1 MLNWPG
7 SLTSFDLVSNGVQKR
22 FFGYM
27 HKQSQAKYLAV
38 LFLLVTVWARA
49 AEPKFLPKTFNGWQ
63 LSPSGVKTG
72 SDPAA
77 VDPADSA
84 VLKEYGFTGFE
95 TGTYTRNGRKMDIK
109 AARFEN
115 LSGAYGAFSFYA
127 QPQMQVEKIGDGA
140 ASNNSRILFYRG
152 NILVDVSLERVTAM
166 SAADLRAL
174 ADTLPRPGGRNSA
187 PPSVKENLP
196 QQSLIPNTTRYI
208 MGPVALERSGLP
220 VPASAIDFS
229 KGPDIMFAR
238 YRTTTGEAGMTV
250 VEYPTPQIAAE
261 RLRAWQSANLPG
273 GPFYF
278 RRSGPL
284 LAAVNGSIPQ
294 SEAESLLA
302 SVNYDA
308 DITMTQQRPKPRED
322 RYGFIVALILLC
334 VIVLL
339 IALLIG
345 LAFGGFRLVAGKLF
359 PNRGFDRKEE
369 VEIISLNLRG
379 PTLKD

>member
-1 MLNWPG
+1 MK
-7 SLTSFDLVSNGVQKR
+7 KR
-22 FFGYM
+22 IINI
-27 HKQSQAKYLAV
+27 LLLV
-38 LFLLVTVWARA
+38 LFSIAGALA
-49 AEPKFLPKTFNGWQ
+49 AEPKFLPPTFNGWQ
-63 LSPSGVKTG
+63 VSPAGVKTG

-77 VDPADSA
+77 IDPADSA
-84 VLKEYGFTGFE
+84 VLKEYGFTDFE
-95 TGTYTRNGRKMDIK
+95 SASYTRNGRTMEVK

-115 LSGAYGAFSFYA
+115 LSGAYGAFSFYS
-127 QPQMQVEKIGDGA
+127 QPQMQTEKIGDGA
-140 ASNNSRILFYRG
+140 VSNNSRILFYRG

-174 ADTLPRPGGRNSA
+174 ADALPRPGGRNSA

-196 QQSLIPNTTRYI
+196 QQSLLANTARYM
-208 MGPVALERSGLP
+208 MGPQALERLG
-220 VPASAIDFS
+220 VPIPADLIDFS
-229 KGPDIMFAR
+229 KGPDIMFAH
-238 YRTTTGEAGMTV
+238 YHSSTGEAGMTL

-261 RLRAWQSANLPG
+261 RLRVWQSANLPG

-308 DITMTQQRPKPRED
+308 DVTMTQQRPKPRED
-322 RYGFIVALILLC
+322 RYGFVVALLLLC
-334 VIVLL
+334 LIVLAL
-339 IALLIG
+339 ALLFG
-345 LAFGGFRLVAGKLF
+345 LAFGGFRVLARKLF
-359 PNRGFDRKEE
+359 SNRGFDHKEE

>member
-1 MLNWPG
+1 
-7 SLTSFDLVSNGVQKR
+7 
-22 FFGYM
+22 M
-27 HKQSQAKYLAV
+27 HRRVRQLAV
-38 LFLLVTVWARA
+38 FLLLSTVCALA
-49 AEPKFLPKTFNGWQ
+49 AEPKFLPQTFNGWQ
-63 LSPSGVKTG
+63 LSPAGIKTG

-77 VDPADSA
+77 IDPADFA
-84 VLKEYGFTGFE
+84 VLKEYGFTDFE
-95 TGTYTRNGRKMDIK
+95 TATYTRNGRKMDVK

-127 QPQMQVEKIGDGA
+127 QPQMLVEKIGDGA

-152 NILVDVSLERVTAM
+152 DILVDVTLERVTAM

-174 ADTLPRPGGRNSA
+174 AEALPRPSGRNSA

-196 QQSLIPNTTRYI
+196 QQSLIPNSSHYI
-208 MGPVALERSGLP
+208 MGPVAMARTGLP
-220 VPASAIDFS
+220 IPANLIDFG

-238 YRTTTGEAGMTV
+238 YRSSSGEAGMTL

-261 RLRAWQSANLPG
+261 RLRVWQSANLQG

-308 DITMTQQRPKPRED
+308 DVTMTQERPKPKED
-322 RYGFIVALILLC
+322 RYGFLVALILL
-334 VIVLL
+334 VIIFLGL
-339 IALLIG
+339 ALLIG
-345 LAFGGFRLVAGKLF
+345 LAFGGFRVVAGKLF

-379 PTLKD
+379 PRLKG

>member
-1 MLNWPG
+1 M
-7 SLTSFDLVSNGVQKR
+7 QR
-22 FFGYM
+22 RA
-27 HKQSQAKYLAV
+27 KQLAV
-38 LFLLVTVWARA
+38 ILLLSTVCAAA
-49 AEPKFLPKTFNGWQ
+49 AEPKFLPQTFNGWQ
-63 LSPSGVKTG
+63 ISPATVKTG

-77 VDPADSA
+77 IDPADSA
-84 VLKEYGFTGFE
+84 VLKEYGFTDFE
-95 TGTYTRNGRKMDIK
+95 TATYTRNGRKMEIK
-109 AARFEN
+109 AARFGN
-115 LSGAYGAFSFYA
+115 LSEAYGAFTFYT
-127 QPQMQVEKIGDGA
+127 QPQMQTEKIGDGA
-140 ASNNSRILFYRG
+140 VSNNSRILFYRG
-152 NILVDVSLERVTAM
+152 NILVDVSLERVSAM

-174 ADTLPRPGGRNSA
+174 ADTLPKPGGRNSA
-187 PPSVKENLP
+187 PPSVQGNLP
-196 QQSLIPNTTRYI
+196 QQSLVPNSVRYI
-208 MGPVALERSGLP
+208 MGPIALERTGAP
-220 VPASAIDFS
+220 VPANLIDFA

-238 YRTTTGEAGMTV
+238 YRTSTGESAMTL

-261 RLRAWQSANLPG
+261 RLRAWQSANLPV

-284 LAAVNGSIPQ
+284 LAAVNGNIPQ

-308 DITMTQQRPKPRED
+308 DVTMTQQRPKPRED

-334 VIVLL
+334 VIVLGM
-339 IALLIG
+339 ALVIG
-345 LAFGGFRLVAGKLF
+345 LAFGGFRVLARKFF